1 MRIKADTKKI
11 VLKFFLFITVILAFS
26 FKPGFGSAEQIT
38 IQLQPFSD
46 LPSKYT
52 FHVYKELKKIY
63 PNLIVLKAIDLPKSA
78 YYAPRHRYR
87 ADSLINYL
95 RRRTPNGKV
104 TIGLTGK
111 DISTTKD
118 KIKDYGI
125 MGLGYQPGKSCVVS
139 CFRLSKK
146 KSLEQFF
153 KVSIHELG
161 HTQGLPHCP
170 TLTCFMRD
178 AKGENHNDEEKE
190 FCTKCRTHLEARGW
204 SFK

>member
-1 MRIKADTKKI
+1 MKSVSTIGNTFVK
-11 VLKFFLFITVILAFS
+11 VILPFVIFFAPS
-26 FKPGFGSAEQIT
+26 FKSKTGSIENMTIT
-38 IQLQPFSD
+38 IQPFND
-46 LPSKYT
+46 LPSRYIV
-52 FHVYKELKKIY
+52 HVYKELKKIY
-63 PNLIVLKAIDLPKSA
+63 PNIIVLKAIDLPKTA
-78 YYAPRHRYR
+78 YYKPRNRYR

-95 RRRTPNGKV
+95 RRKTAPGHV
-104 TIGLTGK
+104 TIGLTSK

-118 KIKDYGI
+118 KIKDYGV

-146 KSLEQFF
+146 NTLEQFF

-170 TLTCFMRD
+170 VKSCFMRD
-178 AKGENHNDEEKE
+178 AEGENHNDEEKE
-190 FCTKCRTHLEARGW
+190 FCIKCKTHLESRGW

>member
-1 MRIKADTKKI
+1 MKIKIKLKDLAAKS
-11 VLKFFLFITVILAFS
+11 VLALGIILAFS
-26 FKPGFGSAEQIT
+26 FKTTFISAEKIT
-38 IQLQPFSD
+38 IQLQPFTD

-63 PNLIVLKAIDLPKSA
+63 PDVIVLKAIDLPKSA

-87 ADSLINYL
+87 ADSIINYL
-95 RRRTPNGKV
+95 RKRTTGGKV
-104 TIGLTGK
+104 TIGLTSK

-125 MGLGYQPGKSCVVS
+125 MGLGYQPGRSCVVS

-170 TLTCFMRD
+170 SPTCFMRD

-190 FCTKCRTHLEARGW
+190 FCPKCKAHLEARGW
-204 SFK
+204 SFD